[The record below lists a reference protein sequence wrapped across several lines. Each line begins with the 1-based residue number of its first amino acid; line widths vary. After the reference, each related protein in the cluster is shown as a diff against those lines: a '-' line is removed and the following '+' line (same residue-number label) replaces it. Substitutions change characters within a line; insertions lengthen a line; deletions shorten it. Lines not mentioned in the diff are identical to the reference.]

1 MSEAIDRLT
10 ESDLARF
17 YRSQSFWLDSIEE
30 SLEPLPSLEEELHCD
45 VVIVGAGFTGL
56 WTAYF
61 LKRNAPDLDVVV
73 LEKEIAG
80 FGAAGRNGGACSSW
94 WDSIFPWLRD
104 PETREAAVNLQRR
117 LIDTVPRIGEI
128 CAAEGIDCHFAH
140 NGLIMTA
147 ANEQEAQQLSK
158 AAHVLAKYGFPA
170 PDYEYLDQAATREMV
185 ATEGAIASLF
195 TPHNAAVQP
204 ARLARGLAGA
214 VRASGVKLFERS
226 AAVRLEQG
234 RVVTDRGVAR
244 ADTVLVAA
252 EAYVTKLAGFERQL
266 APIHS
271 RMLVTAPLND
281 TLKETMGGSRRRC
294 FAMSGDG
301 YGHLTADGR
310 IAFGAR
316 GSYYFGSRIR
326 KNFGLGTR
334 ETKWMRELLFRSFP
348 ALRGVPV
355 THAWGGAMAL
365 PRNEKPFVFLDGKRR
380 FGWAGGHASA
390 GVAPSCMAGETLADL
405 VLGLDTVR
413 VHEPWV
419 VNELPPLW
427 EPEPLRWLGITGVK
441 AWRQFFPA

>member
-61 LKRNAPDLDVVV
+61 LKRNAPDLVVVV

-80 FGAAGRNGGACSSW
+80 FGAASRNGGACSSW
-94 WDSIFPWLRD
+94 WDSIFGWLRD

-128 CAAEGIDCHFAH
+128 CASEGIDCHFAH

-147 ANEQEAQQLSK
+147 ANEREAQQLSK

-234 RVVTDRGVAR
+234 RVVTDRGVVR
-244 ADTVLVAA
+244 ADTVLLAA
-252 EAYVTKLAGFERQL
+252 EAYVSKLAGFERQL

-271 RMLVTAPLND
+271 RMLVTAPLD
-281 TLKETMGGSRRRC
+281 ETLKETMGGSRRRC

-326 KNFGLGTR
+326 RNFGLGTR

-365 PRNEKPFVFLDGKRR
+365 PRNEKPFVFLDRKRR

-405 VLGLDTVR
+405 VLGLDTPR
-413 VHEPWV
+413 VHAPWV

>member
-1 MSEAIDRLT
+1 MPEAIDRST

-17 YRSQSFWLDSIEE
+17 YRRQSFWLDSVEE
-30 SLEPLPSLEEELHCD
+30 SLEPLPSLEGELHCD
-45 VVIVGAGFTGL
+45 VAIVGAGFTGL

-61 LKRNAPDLDVVV
+61 LKRNAPDLDIVI
-73 LEKEIAG
+73 LEKDIAG

-94 WDSIFPWLRD
+94 WDSIFRWLRD
-104 PETREAAVNLQRR
+104 PETRETAVHLQHR
-117 LIDTVPRIGEI
+117 LIDTIPRIGEI
-128 CAAEGIDCHFAH
+128 CATEGIDCHFAH

-147 ANEQEAQQLSK
+147 ANEQEALQLSK
-158 AAHVLAKYGFPA
+158 AARFLAKHGFPA
-170 PDYEYLDQAATREMV
+170 PDYEYLDQAATRELI
-185 ATEGAIASLF
+185 ATESALAGLF

-204 ARLARGLAGA
+204 ARLARGLARA
-214 VRASGVKLFERS
+214 VRASGVQLFERS

-244 ADTVLVAA
+244 ADTVLLAA
-252 EAYVTKLAGFERQL
+252 EAYVSQLSGFERQL

-271 RMLVTAPLND
+271 RMLVTAPLD
-281 TLKETMGGSRRRC
+281 KALVETMGVSRRRC

-301 YGHLTADGR
+301 YGHVTADGR

-326 KNFGLGTR
+326 TDFGPEAR
-334 ETKWMRELLFRSFP
+334 DTKWLWELLLNYFP
-348 ALRGVPV
+348 ALRGVPM
-355 THAWGGAMAL
+355 THSWGGAMAL

-405 VLGLDTVR
+405 VLGLDTAR

-419 VNELPPLW
+419 VSALPPPW

-441 AWRQFFPA
+441 AWRQFFR

>member
-1 MSEAIDRLT
+1 MSEAIDRST

-17 YRSQSFWLDSIEE
+17 YRRQSFWLDSVEE
-30 SLEPLPSLEEELHCD
+30 SLEPQPSLEGELHCD

-61 LKRNAPDLDVVV
+61 LKRNAPDLDIVI

-104 PETREAAVNLQRR
+104 PETRQAGVRLQRR

-128 CAAEGIDCHFAH
+128 CASEGIDCHFAH

-147 ANEQEAQQLSK
+147 GNEQEAQQFSK

-170 PDYEYLDQAATREMV
+170 PDYEYLDEAATREMI
-185 ATEGAIASLF
+185 ATEGACAGLF

-234 RVVTDRGVAR
+234 RVVTGRGAVR
-244 ADTVLVAA
+244 ADTVLLAA
-252 EAYVTKLAGFERQL
+252 EAYVSKLAGYRRRL

-271 RMLVTAPLND
+271 RLLVTAPLD
-281 TLKETMGGSRRRC
+281 DAQKEAMGVSGRRC
-294 FAMSGDG
+294 FAMAGDG

-310 IAFGAR
+310 VAFGAR

-326 KNFGLGTR
+326 TDFGPEAR
-334 ETKWMRELLFRSFP
+334 DTKWLRELLHRYFP
-348 ALRGVPV
+348 ALRGVPM

-405 VLGLDTVR
+405 VLGLDTAR

-419 VNELPPLW
+419 VSALPPLW

-441 AWRQFFPA
+441 AWRRLFPA

>member
-1 MSEAIDRLT
+1 MSETIDRST
-10 ESDLARF
+10 GSDLARF

-30 SLEPLPSLEEELHCD
+30 SLEPLPSLEEDPQCD

-128 CAAEGIDCHFAH
+128 CASEGIDCHFAH
-140 NGLIMTA
+140 NGLVMTA

-170 PDYEYLDQAATREMV
+170 PDYEYLDQAATRELI

-244 ADTVLVAA
+244 ADTVLLAA
-252 EAYVTKLAGFERQL
+252 EAYVSKLAGFERQL

-271 RMLVTAPLND
+271 RMLVTAPLDD
-281 TLKETMGGSRRRC
+281 TLKETIGGSSRRC

-334 ETKWMRELLFRSFP
+334 ETKWMRELLFTSFP

-405 VLGLDTVR
+405 VLGLDTSR

-441 AWRQFFPA
+441 AWRQFFPT